1 MGDLVDKNCCVCNVV
16 CSDANCTV
24 KSDLTRVAVDM
35 YKVTID
41 LQTAKAMMTSKTEVF
56 RCWETD

>member
-24 KSDLTRVAVDM
+24 KSDLTRVAVDL

-41 LQTAKAMMTSKTEVF
+41 LQTAKAIDDLE
-56 RCWETD
+56 D